1 MIIHP
6 SIKNTIKLPDD
17 INEKLLCKNTNTILQ
32 FINDNKHFEIINNK
46 IYVIDDL
53 HKINTIKL
61 DQLSFDLYDND
72 KEETFYIPINLSYN
86 KIIRKKYQL
95 HKGSNINLI
104 IENDSKYY
112 FEANVNEL
120 SKINKEDIIT
130 FLSYLKL
137 YN

>member
-1 MIIHP
+1 
-6 SIKNTIKLPDD
+6 
-17 INEKLLCKNTNTILQ
+17 TILQ

-53 HKINTIKL
+53 HKTNTIKL
-61 DQLSFDLYDND
+61 DELSFDLYDND